1 MLRFCNKF
9 EAEPGGG
16 AVRGFS
22 VRAGDCGGSLLPGLM
37 RERADKGTDA
47 LPVKTRTVF
56 ILPKKPAAF
65 AAGGDGGIIILR
77 GVFAQ

>member
-1 MLRFCNKF
+1 M
-9 EAEPGGG
+9 
-16 AVRGFS
+16 RGVS

-56 ILPKKPAAF
+56 ILPKEPAAL
-65 AAGGDGGIIILR
+65 AAGGVGGIIILR

>member
-1 MLRFCNKF
+1 
-9 EAEPGGG
+9 
-16 AVRGFS
+16 
-22 VRAGDCGGSLLPGLM
+22 M